1 MKEII
6 ITASTAILTTL
17 FNWLV
22 FRKKN
27 KAETERTEIEV
38 LRESL
43 RVFKEFN
50 EELTAKV
57 DELRTEVNV
66 LRDINEK
73 LQLELDNLQTIIK
86 QRR

>member
-6 ITASTAILTTL
+6 IAIIAAGLTTL
-17 FNWLV
+17 INYFL
-22 FRKKN
+22 FKKKN
-27 KAETERTEIEV
+27 KIDEEKGELDV
-38 LRESL
+38 LRDSL

-50 EELTAKV
+50 EELTKKV
-57 DELRTEVNV
+57 DELKNEVNT

-73 LQLELDNLQTIIK
+73 LQLELDNLQNIIK